1 MQPARLK
8 LEKMKKGKVL
18 VLGAL
23 IALGL
28 SSCIKE
34 GETFDPMAQYEI
46 EKPIIKEYVN
56 NHYPNATE
64 DENSGIW
71 YEILEEGEPGSYEY
85 KVVNNQIEAPTVT
98 VKYTG
103 KLLDGTQFD
112 ENQDEDGAEM
122 PLSRVIQAWQIAF
135 LPQEIDG
142 AEVNGLTVDGLQVGA
157 KIRIIT
163 PSIWAYRNQ
172 AQAKIP
178 ANSPLEFEIE
188 VLNIEAPKN
197 SGF

>member
-56 NHYPNATE
+56 NHYPNAT
-64 DENSGIW
+64 
-71 YEILEEGEPGSYEY
+71 
-85 KVVNNQIEAPTVT
+85 
-98 VKYTG
+98 
-103 KLLDGTQFD
+103 
-112 ENQDEDGAEM
+112 
-122 PLSRVIQAWQIAF
+122 
-135 LPQEIDG
+135 
-142 AEVNGLTVDGLQVGA
+142 
-157 KIRIIT
+157 
-163 PSIWAYRNQ
+163 
-172 AQAKIP
+172 
-178 ANSPLEFEIE
+178 
-188 VLNIEAPKN
+188 
-197 SGF
+197 